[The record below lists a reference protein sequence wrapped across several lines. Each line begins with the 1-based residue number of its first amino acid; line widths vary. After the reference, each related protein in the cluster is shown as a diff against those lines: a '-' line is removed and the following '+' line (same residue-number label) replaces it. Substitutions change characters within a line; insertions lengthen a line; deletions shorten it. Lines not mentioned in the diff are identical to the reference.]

1 MSSEA
6 GSSSGAAKPSP
17 AGGAEEGGD
26 RPAKKARTEGH
37 SAASVDELLL
47 ECCRDHPQ
55 WIAPQDQTGMTP
67 PKDYTNHTLDSNPKL
82 EGVDQKLLTEAVGR
96 LLGKSRLTLA
106 NHPKGGRCLRYVS
119 AEVAQQQVERFGG
132 LSANELLVY
141 QKIEEAKNRGLFQ
154 KDLKAK
160 TGITNPNVIKNIID
174 KLVRRRLIK
183 DFTSVHTGKKKM
195 YILAD
200 LEPSAE
206 LTGGN
211 WYTNGE
217 LDVDLVDTCYKMAH
231 ALFKAKQQEGASVK
245 DVQSFIL
252 VKSKGVIKCDLTCE
266 EVLQLVGTLVYDGLL
281 TPMDSHQNNPAPER
295 RYRLLPAPS
304 STHEHY
310 SSIPLSICPVSQGGS
325 QQLDYWLSL

>member
-1 MSSEA
+1 MSGDA
-6 GSSSGAAKPSP
+6 GKEPPAA
-17 AGGAEEGGD
+17 AAAEEG
-26 RPAKKARTEGH
+26 RPAKKAAGVAGAH

-47 ECCRDHPQ
+47 ECCKEHPQ
-55 WIAPQDQTGMTP
+55 WIAPQDQTGMPP
-67 PKDYTNHTLDSNPKL
+67 PKDYTSHTLDSNPRL
-82 EGVDQKLLTEAVGR
+82 SGVDPKLLTEAVGR

-141 QKIEEAKNRGLFQ
+141 QKIEEARNRGLFQ

-160 TGITNPNVIKNIID
+160 TGITNPNIIKSIID

-231 ALFKAKQQEGASVK
+231 ALFKSKQGEGATVK
-245 DVQSFIL
+245 EVQSFIL

-281 TPMDSHQNNPAPER
+281 QPMDKQNNPAEER
-295 RYRLLPAPS
+295 KFRLLPAPQT
-304 STHEHY
+304 THEHY
-310 SSIPLSICPVSQGGS
+310 SSIPLSVCPVSQGGAP
-325 QQLDYWLSL
+325 QLDYWLTL